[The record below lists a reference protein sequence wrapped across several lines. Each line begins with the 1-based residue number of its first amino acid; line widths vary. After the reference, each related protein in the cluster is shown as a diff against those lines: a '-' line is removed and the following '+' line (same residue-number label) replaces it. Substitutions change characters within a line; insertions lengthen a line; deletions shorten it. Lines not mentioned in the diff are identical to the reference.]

1 MKAFASLFCLSFL
14 FLLPL
19 SAQDTLS
26 LTLEGG
32 TAIKG
37 KTVCF
42 KLNTKGFSNLTKVQ
56 FSLQFFSSELEYQ
69 SVQKNPDLPGT
80 LTVQAV
86 GGNVLTVVWES
97 GAGGTLPSGVS
108 MADFCFKAVRAGAPM
123 VFLSDYPLLK
133 AAAKGQ
139 QPISILS
146 TPGSA
151 KVIPDESIGLA
162 ISDTVMA
169 PGQKACVRL
178 GVNAFADSLLA
189 IQYTLSWDP
198 AILTLDTVQNLA
210 LPGLKPDKNFGMVL
224 RSQGK
229 LTFSWISE
237 DLITGLALKPGDT
250 FYELCFTAI
259 KEGVSKVDFT
269 ETPTAIELIDI
280 KENLLNLYRQPG
292 TIVVEKDP
300 LMRPGDANKDDVVNH
315 FDVLQLGLGFGGEG
329 PSRINQAIEWKA
341 LPAASWALSTPAA
354 NVNFKH
360 LDTDGNG
367 RIETGDLAAIE
378 ANWGKTKAQSG
389 FQPAEPL
396 VPRAAGAPLFV
407 APREVQPGEMATFDI
422 MLGEKDQPAS
432 GVYGVAFSVLYDKTR
447 IVPGSVTALFSSS
460 WLNDPST
467 RTLTAHRNFPGEG
480 RIDLAISASNRIN
493 RSGFGAIAQL
503 KAAIDAKA
511 APSGLTF
518 TIANVRLINAQEEA
532 QASAPRASSSTI
544 VLATGI
550 NDPAVARRV
559 TLAPNPA
566 SGFFTVD
573 AQGLTLRRLVCYD
586 LQGNQVLE
594 SASADKLPVDRLS
607 SGIYVLKIWTDEGVV
622 VKKLAVNR

>member
-1 MKAFASLFCLSFL
+1 MKAFASSFFLSFL

-19 SAQDTLS
+19 SAQDTVRLS
-26 LTLEGG
+26 LEGG
-32 TAIKG
+32 TAIRG

-42 KLNTKGFSNLTKVQ
+42 KLNTQGFSNLTKVQ
-56 FSLQFFSSELEYQ
+56 FSLHFYSSELEYQ

-97 GAGGTLPSGVS
+97 GVGGTLPSGVS

-133 AAAKGQ
+133 AAWKGQ
-139 QPISILS
+139 QAVPIL
-146 TPGSA
+146 TVPGTA

-162 ISDTVMA
+162 VSDTVLA

-178 GVNAFADSLLA
+178 GVNAFGDTLLA
-189 IQYTLSWDP
+189 IQYTISWDP
-198 AILTLDTVQNLA
+198 AILTLDTVQNLT
-210 LPGLKPDKNFGMVL
+210 LPGLNPDKNFGMSL

-250 FYELCFTAI
+250 FYELCFTAL

-269 ETPTAIELIDI
+269 QTPTLIELIDI
-280 KENLLNLYRQPG
+280 EENLLNLYRQPG
-292 TIVVEKDP
+292 TITVEKDP

-315 FDVLQLGLGFGGEG
+315 FDLLQLGLGFGGEG
-329 PSRINQAIEWKA
+329 PVRIDQSIGWKA
-341 LPAASWALSTPAA
+341 LPAASWALATPAA
-354 NVNFKH
+354 KVNFKH

-367 RIETGDLAAIE
+367 HVETGDVAAIE

-389 FQPAEPL
+389 FQPVEPL
-396 VPRAAGAPLFV
+396 IPRAAGAPLFV

-422 MLGEKDQPAS
+422 MLGEKDQPAT
-432 GVYGVAFSVLYDKTR
+432 GVYGIAFSVLYDKTR

-467 RTLTAHRNFPGEG
+467 RTLTIQRNFPEAG
-480 RIDLAISASNRIN
+480 RIDVAISASNRVN

-511 APSGLTF
+511 APSGLSF
-518 TIANVRLINAQEEA
+518 TIENVRLINAQEEV
-532 QASAPRASSSTI
+532 QASAPRVSSSTI

-550 NDPAVARRV
+550 NDPALARRV

-566 SGFFTVD
+566 SGFFSVD

-594 SASADKLPVDRLS
+594 SASADKLPA
-607 SGIYVLKIWTDEGVV
+607 SGLPSGLYLVKIWTDEGVV